1 MPTDKGFALASDLNL
16 RQALL
21 DGYECH
27 TRRSDDDEYDS
38 KNTRAKRQRKY
49 ALPKLKI
56 AAMTNDTVATLASL
70 AYSIRSLP
78 NTRVVMS
85 LIVGAGCN
93 STVSMRLSD
102 LHKTKTRHILAKDPG
117 AKETLV
123 CTEWTLYGSAPPIRE
138 LGLLTKWDTYLDKN
152 SKKPGFQPLEYMT
165 GGRYIGEL
173 VRIICYDYFNGVLGI
188 PHSELPS
195 KVVEEYTLTTDFLS
209 LVVASSLSDE
219 NLTTQ
224 LSQQLPFQPSS
235 GRKWTQST
243 ARDLRAIASAVQT
256 RAAALVAASTV
267 GLLACSREIQLRDPD
282 SISHTDLDVNTAQQ
296 TIIQNSQSAATML
309 SRPDW
314 RNGPEELVVAVSGG
328 VFQHYPNYKETVQRY
343 IDHLL
348 IRGGPQDGGKSIFLR
363 EASDGGIIGVGVVAG
378 TVTGMIEGIVV
389 SSLEQER
396 KSREPEHAIETKC

>member
-27 TRRSDDDEYDS
+27 TVRSDDGES
-38 KNTRAKRQRKY
+38 GPTRAKRQRQY

-85 LIVGAGCN
+85 LVIGAGCN
-93 STVSMRLSD
+93 STVSMQLAD
-102 LHKTKTRHILAKDPG
+102 LHKSKTQHIIAKDPD

-123 CTEWTLYGSAPPIRE
+123 CTEWTLYGSAPPIQE
-138 LGLLTKWDTYLDKN
+138 LDIVTKWDKYLDKR

-165 GGRYIGEL
+165 GGRYVGEL
-173 VRIICYDYFNGVLGI
+173 VRIICYDYFNEVLRI

-195 KVVEEYTLTTDFLS
+195 KLVGEYSLTTDFLS
-209 LVVASSLSDE
+209 LVVASSLSEE
-219 NLTTQ
+219 NLATQ
-224 LSQQLPFQPSS
+224 LSQQLPFQKSSSREWTPSL
-235 GRKWTQST
+235 

-282 SISHTDLDVNTAQQ
+282 SPSHTKPEVNSEQQ
-296 TIIQNSQSAATML
+296 ASNQKTQPADML

-314 RNGPEELVVAVSGG
+314 QNGPEELVVAVSGG

-348 IRGGPQDGGKSIFLR
+348 LRGGPQDGGKSIFLR
-363 EASDGGIIGVGVVAG
+363 EASDGGIIGVGVLAG
-378 TVTGMIEGIVV
+378 TASGKIEGIIV

-396 KSREPEHAIETKC
+396 KSREPSENTIKS